1 LTPPDCSAQGIVTE
15 LAMSIAPTG
24 IKEVREQGFVAT
36 SARRGDTIIV
46 TMSGNADSG
55 VQEQLKAFLEELHN
69 AAKFLAIKEAV
80 FDMHDLYFINSAC
93 LSLFLRLLNAVHE
106 SRETHAYTF
115 RFRSNPNLHWQKR
128 RLEALRSYAKELV
141 IVE

>member
-1 LTPPDCSAQGIVTE
+1 VGAF
-15 LAMSIAPTG
+15 AMSIAPAG
-24 IKEVREQGFVAT
+24 IKEVREVGFVAT
-36 SARRGDTIIV
+36 STQRGDAIV
-46 TMSGNADSG
+46 VMMSGNADSG
-55 VQEQLKAFLEELHN
+55 VQEQLKTFLEELHH
-69 AAKFLAIKEAV
+69 AAKFLSIKEAI

-106 SRETHAYTF
+106 SRETHSYTF